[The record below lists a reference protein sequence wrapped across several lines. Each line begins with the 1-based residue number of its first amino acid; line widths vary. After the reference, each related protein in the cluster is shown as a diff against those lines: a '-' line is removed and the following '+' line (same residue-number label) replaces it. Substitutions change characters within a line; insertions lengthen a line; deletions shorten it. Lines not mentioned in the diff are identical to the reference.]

1 MALSAPELN
10 PPAITNCVCYSVPY
24 YNNVCLIFQH
34 NSYNQYYHNLVQAST
49 AYFNGGTTPGGTTL
63 HHQPSPRP
71 TTAASHNYMGQL
83 PPPLATTSTTH
94 NKSQENLYTTRGGG
108 SDNYAV
114 HVRSSPISPANSG
127 ISVKNSSNYG
137 PNNNTSFDYVPAS
150 AILGGQPAVLSNYRG
165 GNVMDNYSVY
175 VNGPAMQHG
184 LKPGGSSMSSSS
196 ASPPSYHPLHQHE
209 VVVPVHESGKT
220 GSSSSGSTGGGS
232 LATHV

>member
-1 MALSAPELN
+1 MIFFL
-10 PPAITNCVCYSVPY
+10 
-24 YNNVCLIFQH
+24 FQH

-71 TTAASHNYMGQL
+71 SAATGSHTYMGQI
-83 PPPLATTSTTH
+83 PPPLATTSTITH
-94 NKSQENLYTTRGGG
+94 NKSQENLYTARG

-127 ISVKNSSNYG
+127 ISVKNSAGTGASNYG

-165 GNVMDNYSVY
+165 GNGVMDNYSVY
-175 VNGPAMQHG
+175 VNGPSMGQQRG
-184 LKPGGSSMSSSS
+184 QGKPGGTTSSLSSSS

-209 VVVPVHESGKT
+209 VVVPVHESGKA
-220 GSSSSGSTGGGS
+220 GSSSSGSSGGS